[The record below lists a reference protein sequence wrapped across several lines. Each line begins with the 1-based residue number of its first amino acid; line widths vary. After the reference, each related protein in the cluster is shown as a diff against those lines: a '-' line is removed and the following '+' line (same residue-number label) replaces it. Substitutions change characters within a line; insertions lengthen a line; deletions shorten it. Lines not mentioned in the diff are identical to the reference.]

1 LCFGGGIGR
10 SGQANYLLLTG
21 AGQMAE
27 SELKHRLAALL
38 SADVVGYS
46 RLMAEDELA
55 TVRALAICREK
66 IHALVQET
74 GGRVV
79 NFVGDNVLVEF
90 PSALDAVSCAI
101 LIQDTIANLNTGMPA
116 NRHMQFRIGV
126 NLGEILVEGD
136 VIYGDGV
143 NIAAR
148 LEALAAPGGICLSEM
163 VYSQIHHKLDVE
175 FVDLGAKTLKNI
187 PEPVRV
193 YGVSE
198 PPDGSTADKVES
210 VSFHATPLPLP
221 EKPSLAVLPFV
232 NLSND
237 PDQDYFSDG
246 LTLDIMTALVR
257 IPDLFLISDISMF
270 SFKLKAVS
278 IKDIGRQLGVSHVL
292 EGGVRKGGEKVRVTA
307 RLVETTSGREVWA
320 DHYDTTLDDIF
331 VIQDE
336 IAEEIVTALD
346 VKLVSG
352 EVARTIRKSIRN
364 PDALEA
370 YYRGWQ
376 ALFGTEQ
383 ADIFES
389 QQYFEDTMRLEPESP
404 LGYAM
409 AAWTHWWAIFRGLSK
424 DTAQSLEYATDLAC
438 KALELEDI
446 TGLPH
451 LMMALIHL
459 HKSEHDQALTEAE
472 RAVLARPSCDLSYA
486 AKAYILNYMG
496 RPTEATGLA
505 NFAMRLAPVHPLPF
519 YQVVLASALY
529 GSGNFEEAI
538 TMAQEALRNDKE
550 NLDALIILAGAN
562 VALNHMEDAV
572 KIAGVIRQVEPDFT
586 LEKFAGTQPYKNPE
600 ALKHLL
606 ITLRKSGLQ

>member
-1 LCFGGGIGR
+1 
-10 SGQANYLLLTG
+10 
-21 AGQMAE
+21 
-27 SELKHRLAALL
+27 LAALL

-55 TVRALAICREK
+55 TIRTLAICREK
-66 IHALVQET
+66 IRALVGENS
-74 GGRVV
+74 GRIV

-101 LIQDTIANLNTGMPA
+101 KLQNSLGHLNAGLPE
-116 NRHMQFRIGV
+116 NRHMQFRIGI
-126 NLGEILVEGD
+126 NLGDILVDGD

-148 LEALAAPGGICLSEM
+148 LEALAEPGGICVSEM
-163 VYSQIHHKLDVE
+163 VYSQIHHKLDVNC
-175 FVDLGAKTLKNI
+175 VDMGAKTLKNI
-187 PEPVRV
+187 PDPVRV
-193 YGVSE
+193 YGVFE
-198 PPDGSTADKVES
+198 PSTTSAAHKVES
-210 VSFHATPLPLP
+210 ISRQATPLPLP
-221 EKPSLAVLPFV
+221 AKPSLAVLPFV

-237 PDQDYFSDG
+237 PGQDYFSDG

-270 SFKLKAVS
+270 SFKLKPVS

-292 EGGVRKGGEKVRVTA
+292 EGGVRKGGEKLRVTA
-307 RLVETTSGREVWA
+307 RLVETTSGRQVWA
-320 DHYDTTLDDIF
+320 DRYDATLDDIF
-331 VIQDE
+331 AIQDQ
-336 IAEEIVTALD
+336 IAEEIVTAMD

-389 QQYFEDTMRLEPESP
+389 QKHFEDTMRLEPESP
-404 LGYAM
+404 IGYAL

-424 DTAQSLEYATDLAC
+424 DTAQSLEYATDLAR
-438 KALELEDI
+438 KAVDLEDI

-459 HKSEHDQALTEAE
+459 QKSEHDKALTEAE
-472 RAVLARPSCDLSYA
+472 QAVLARPSCDLSYA
-486 AKAYILNYMG
+486 AKGYILNYLG
-496 RPTEATGLA
+496 RPAEAIELA
-505 NFAMRLAPVHPLPF
+505 NYAIRLAPVQPLPF
-519 YQVVLASALY
+519 YQVVLAAASY
-529 GSGNFEEAI
+529 SSGKFEEAI
-538 TMAQEALRNDKE
+538 AAAKEALRYDKE
-550 NLDALIILAGAN
+550 NLDALLILAGAN
-562 VALNHMEDAV
+562 AALNHMEDAA
-572 KIAGVIRQVEPDFT
+572 KITAEIRQVQPDFT
-586 LEKFAGTQPYKNPE
+586 LEKFASNQPYKNPE
-600 ALKHLL
+600 TLEQLL
-606 ITLRKSGLQ
+606 ISLRKAGLQ

>member
-1 LCFGGGIGR
+1 
-10 SGQANYLLLTG
+10 
-21 AGQMAE
+21 MAD
-27 SELKHRLAALL
+27 SDLKHRLAALL

-55 TVRALAICREK
+55 TVRTLAICREK

-101 LIQDTIANLNTGMPA
+101 LIQDTVASLNTGMPA
-116 NRHMQFRIGV
+116 NRRMQFRIGV

-148 LEALAAPGGICLSEM
+148 LEALAEPGGICLSEM

-175 FVDLGAKTLKNI
+175 FVDLGVKTLKNI
-187 PEPVRV
+187 PAPVRV

-198 PPDGSTADKVES
+198 PSAGSTADEVES
-210 VSFHATPLPLP
+210 VSLHATSLPLP
-221 EKPSLAVLPFV
+221 RKPSLAVLPFV

-237 PDQDYFSDG
+237 PAQDYFSDG
-246 LTLDIMTALVR
+246 LTLDIMAALVK

-270 SFKLKAVS
+270 SFKLKPVS
-278 IKDIGRQLGVSHVL
+278 IKEIGRQLGVSHIL
-292 EGGVRKGGEKVRVTA
+292 EGGVRKGGEKVRVSV
-307 RLVETTSGREVWA
+307 RLVETTSGRQLWA
-320 DHYDTTLDDIF
+320 DHYDTGLDDIF
-331 VIQDE
+331 AIQDA

-352 EVARTIRKSIRN
+352 ESARTLRKAIRN

-376 ALFGTEQ
+376 TLFGTKKS
-383 ADIFES
+383 DIFES
-389 QQYFEDTMRLEPESP
+389 QAHFEETIRLEPESP
-404 LGYAM
+404 LGYAL
-409 AAWTHWWAIFRGLSK
+409 AAWTHWWAIFRGLTE
-424 DTAQSLEYATDLAC
+424 DTAQSLEYATELAR
-438 KALELEDI
+438 KAVDLEDI

-459 HKSEHDQALTEAE
+459 HKSEHDKALIEAE
-472 RAVLARPSCDLSYA
+472 QAVLARPSCDLSYA
-486 AKAYILNYMG
+486 AKAYILNYLG
-496 RPTEATGLA
+496 RPAEATELA
-505 NFAMRLAPVHPLPF
+505 NYAMRLAPVHPLPF
-519 YQVVLASALY
+519 YQVVLASAQY
-529 GSGNFEEAI
+529 SSGNYEEAVK
-538 TMAQEALRNDKE
+538 MARDALRNDKE
-550 NLDALIILAGAN
+550 YLDALLILAGAN
-562 VALNHMEDAV
+562 AALNHMEDAARAAAEVYQV
-572 KIAGVIRQVEPDFT
+572 KPDFT
-586 LEKFAGTQPYKNPE
+586 LEKFARTQPYKNPE
-600 ALKHLL
+600 TLEQLL